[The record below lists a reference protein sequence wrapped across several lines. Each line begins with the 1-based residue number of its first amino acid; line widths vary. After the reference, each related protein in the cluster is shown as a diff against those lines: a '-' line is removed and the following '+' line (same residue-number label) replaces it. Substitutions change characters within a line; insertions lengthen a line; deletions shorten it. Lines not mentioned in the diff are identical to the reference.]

1 VTRRELSDGEWELI
15 EPFLP
20 IGRYGPFP
28 QHLREQ
34 FEGVIWRF
42 RTGSQ
47 WREMSE
53 ESGAWQTVYDRFAQ
67 WRDVGVFA
75 ALMEG
80 MIAEAARRGQADM
93 SLVSVDSTVA
103 RAHHDAAGMVVEPEV
118 LAAREEAAEQE
129 RGPRKPGKPPRRP
142 SARRPV
148 SPSGPSADGCVGA
161 AGPGSRRRRWAARAV
176 G

>member
-1 VTRRELSDGEWELI
+1 MTRRELSDDEWELI

-28 QHLREQ
+28 QHLRTQ
-34 FEGVIWRF
+34 FEGVIRRF

-47 WREMSE
+47 WREMPE
-53 ESGAWQTVYDRFAQ
+53 EFGAWQTVYDRFTQ
-67 WRDVGVFA
+67 WRNVGMFA
-75 ALMEG
+75 TLMDG

-103 RAHHDAAGMVVEPEV
+103 RAHHDAAGMVVEPEA
-118 LAAREEAAEQE
+118 LAALEEAAAQE
-129 RGPRKPGKPPRRP
+129 KGPRKPGKSPQRR
-142 SARRPV
+142 STRRSG

-161 AGPGSRRRRWAARAV
+161 AGPGSRRRRWVAHVV

>member
-1 VTRRELSDGEWELI
+1 VTRRELSDDEWELI

-47 WREMSE
+47 WREMPE
-53 ESGAWQTVYDRFAQ
+53 EFGAWQTVYDRFAQ
-67 WRDVGVFA
+67 WRDIGVFA

-103 RAHHDAAGMVVEPEV
+103 SAHHDAAGMVVEPEV
-118 LAAREEAAEQE
+118 LAALEGAAAREK
-129 RGPRKPGKPPRRP
+129 GPRKPGKLPRWPP
-142 SARRPV
+142 ARQLG

-161 AGPGSRRRRWAARAV
+161 AGPGSRRQRWVARAV